1 MGVLN
6 MQKLAIESLSNQ
18 TLEYHLS
25 EIQKAQA
32 NLKGV
37 SIKTALIYSDVFSN
51 ESGNSV
57 YIKPENLQ
65 ITGAFKIRGA
75 YNKLCTLTL
84 SERKRG
90 VIASSAGNHAQG
102 VAYSAEKLGIAA
114 TIVMPKT
121 TPLIKVEATK
131 NYGATVILF
140 GDCYDE
146 AYTEAKRLEAEHNY
160 VFVHPFDDLDV
171 MYGQG
176 TIACEILEEIE
187 DIDCILVPV
196 GGGGLIGGIALAAKA
211 LKPSIKIIG
220 VEPEGAKAMK
230 ESMDNKKIV
239 NLETVRTIADGVA
252 VKKPGNLTFEII
264 RNYVDEIVTVSDFD
278 IMESFLL
285 LLEKHKLI
293 AEASGAL
300 SFAGLKKIQEKG
312 KKVACVLSGG
322 NIDVVTISSMID
334 RGLVSRGRLF
344 CFSIELSDIPG
355 ELVKVS
361 TILSKTNANV
371 VKLDHNQF
379 KTNDR
384 FMQVQLEIT
393 VETNGHDHVTTIIN
407 ALNNEGYKVNK
418 IY

>member
-1 MGVLN
+1 
-6 MQKLAIESLSNQ
+6 MQKSILEALSNQ
-18 TLEYHLS
+18 TLEHHLL

-37 SIKTALIYSDVFSN
+37 TLKTGLIYSDVFSN

-65 ITGAFKIRGA
+65 ITGAFKLRGA
-75 YNKLCTLTL
+75 YNKLCSLTP

-102 VAYSAEKLGIAA
+102 VAYSAQKLGIKA

-131 NYGATVILF
+131 SYGANVILI

-146 AYTEAKRLEAEHNY
+146 AYTEAKRLEEEHNY

-171 MYGQG
+171 MYGQA
-176 TIACEILEEIE
+176 TIASEIIEEIE

-196 GGGGLIGGIALAAKA
+196 GGGGLIAGIALAAKA
-211 LKPSIKIIG
+211 LNPNIKIIG

-230 ESMDNKKIV
+230 ESMDKKQIV
-239 NLETVRTIADGVA
+239 TLETVRTIADGVA

-300 SFAGLKKIQEKG
+300 SFAGLKKIKERG

-361 TILSKTNANV
+361 TILAGANANV

-393 VETNGHDHVTTIIN
+393 VETNGHDHVEAIIN
-407 ALNNEGYKVNK
+407 ALGKEGYKANK

>member
-1 MGVLN
+1 MEKVLTN
-6 MQKLAIESLSNQ
+6 LSTNRELKIHL
-18 TLEYHLS
+18 LE
-25 EIQKAQA
+25 IKKAQA

-37 SIKTALIYSDVFSN
+37 SKKTALIYSDVFSN
-51 ESGNSV
+51 ECGNEV

-65 ITGAFKIRGA
+65 ITGAFKLRGA
-75 YNKLCTLTL
+75 YNKLCTL
-84 SERKRG
+84 SPAERKRG

-131 NYGATVILF
+131 SYGATVILI
-140 GDCYDE
+140 GNCYDE
-146 AYTEAKRLEAEHNY
+146 AYAEAKRLEKEHNY

-176 TIACEILEEIE
+176 TIACEILEEID

-196 GGGGLIGGIALAAKA
+196 GGGGLIAGIALAAKA
-211 LKPSIKIIG
+211 LNHNIKIIG

-230 ESMDNKKIV
+230 DSLDNNGIV
-239 NLETVRTIADGVA
+239 NLKTVRTIADGVA
-252 VKKPGNLTFEII
+252 VKQPGNLTFEII
-264 RNYVDEIVTVSDFD
+264 KNYVDEIVTVSDFD

-312 KKVACVLSGG
+312 KKVACILSGG
-322 NIDVVTISSMID
+322 NIDVVTISSMIN

-344 CFSIELSDIPG
+344 CFSIELSDKPG

-361 TILSKTNANV
+361 TILSNANANV
-371 VKLDHNQF
+371 IKLDHNQF
-379 KTNDR
+379 KTSDR

-393 VETNGHDHVTTIIN
+393 VETNGHDHVNAIIS
-407 ALNNEGYKVNK
+407 ALNKEGYTVDK

>member
-1 MGVLN
+1 MEVLN
-6 MQKLAIESLSNQ
+6 MLNTVKDSSSNQ
-18 TLEYHLS
+18 ELEFYLS
-25 EIQKAQA
+25 EIKSAQK
-32 NLKGV
+32 NLEGV
-37 SIKTALIYSDVFSN
+37 SKKTALIYSDVFSN
-51 ESGNSV
+51 ESGNEV

-65 ITGAFKIRGA
+65 ITGAFKLRGA
-75 YNKLCTLTL
+75 YNKLCTLTS
-84 SERKRG
+84 SERERG

-131 NYGATVILF
+131 SYGAKVILF

-146 AYTEAKRLEAEHNY
+146 AYSEAKRLEKQHNY

-187 DIDCILVPV
+187 DMDCILVPV

-211 LKPSIKIIG
+211 LNPNIKIIG

-230 ESMDNKKIV
+230 DSMDNNGIV
-239 NLETVRTIADGVA
+239 HLATVRTIADGVA

-264 RNYVDEIVTVSDFD
+264 QNYVDEIVTVSDFD
-278 IMESFLL
+278 IMEAFLL

-293 AEASGAL
+293 SEASGAL

-312 KKVACVLSGG
+312 KKVTCILSGG

-344 CFSIELSDIPG
+344 CFSIEMPDIPG

-361 TILSKTNANV
+361 TILAKANANV

-379 KTNDR
+379 KTKDR

-393 VETNGHDHVTTIIN
+393 AETNGHEHVTAIIN
-407 ALNNEGYKVNK
+407 ELNKGGYTVHK

>member
-1 MGVLN
+1 
-6 MQKLAIESLSNQ
+6 MQKSALKSLSNR
-18 TLEYHLS
+18 TLEDHFL

-32 NLKGV
+32 NLNGV
-37 SIKTALIYSDVFSN
+37 TLKTGLIYSDVFSN

-65 ITGAFKIRGA
+65 ITGAFKLRGA
-75 YNKLCTLTL
+75 YNKLCSLTS
-84 SERKRG
+84 SERERG

-102 VAYSAEKLGIAA
+102 VAYSAQKLGILA

-131 NYGATVILF
+131 SYGATVVLF

-146 AYTEAKRLEAEHNY
+146 AYTEAKRLEKEHNY

-176 TIACEILEEIE
+176 TIACEIVEEIK

-196 GGGGLIGGIALAAKA
+196 GGGGLIAGIALAAKA
-211 LKPSIKIIG
+211 LNPSIKIIG

-230 ESMDNKKIV
+230 DSIDCKKV
-239 NLETVRTIADGVA
+239 VHLETVCTIADGVA
-252 VKKPGNLTFEII
+252 VKKPGDLSFEII

-300 SFAGLKKIQEKG
+300 SFAGLKKIKEKG

-334 RGLVSRGRLF
+334 KGLVSRGRLF
-344 CFSIELSDIPG
+344 CFSLEMSDIPG

-361 TILSKTNANV
+361 TILANACANV

-393 VETNGHDHVTTIIN
+393 VETNGHDHVNAIIN
-407 ALNNEGYKVNK
+407 ALGKEGYKVNK

>member
-1 MGVLN
+1 MLKTATN
-6 MQKLAIESLSNQ
+6 PSSNQ
-18 TLEYHLS
+18 ESEFYLS
-25 EIQKAQA
+25 EIQKAQT

-37 SIKTALIYSDVFSN
+37 SIKTSLIYSDVFSN

-65 ITGAFKIRGA
+65 ITGAFKLRGA
-75 YNKLCTLTL
+75 YNKLCTLTP
-84 SERKRG
+84 SEKERG

-102 VAYSAEKLGIAA
+102 VAYSAQKLGILA

-131 NYGATVILF
+131 GYGANVILF

-146 AYTEAKRLEAEHNY
+146 AYTEAKRLEKKYNY

-176 TIACEILEEIE
+176 TIACEILDEIE

-196 GGGGLIGGIALAAKA
+196 GGGGLISGIALAAKA
-211 LKPSIKIIG
+211 LNPNVKIIG

-230 ESMDNKKIV
+230 DSMDNNGIV
-239 NLETVRTIADGVA
+239 HLKTVCTIADGVA
-252 VKKPGNLTFEII
+252 VKKPGDQTFEII

-344 CFSIELSDIPG
+344 CFSIEMPDIPG

-361 TILSKTNANV
+361 TILANVNANV

-379 KTNDR
+379 KTKDR

-393 VETNGHDHVTTIIN
+393 AETNGHGHESIIIN
-407 ALNNEGYKVNK
+407 ELNKGGYTVHK

>member
-1 MGVLN
+1 
-6 MQKLAIESLSNQ
+6 MQKSALKSLSNR
-18 TLEYHLS
+18 TLEDHFL

-37 SIKTALIYSDVFSN
+37 TLKTGLIYSDVFSN

-65 ITGAFKIRGA
+65 ITGAFKLRGA
-75 YNKLCTLTL
+75 YNKLCSLTS
-84 SERKRG
+84 SERERG

-102 VAYSAEKLGIAA
+102 VAYSAQKLGILA

-131 NYGATVILF
+131 SYGATVVLF

-146 AYTEAKRLEAEHNY
+146 AYTEAKRLEKEHNY

-176 TIACEILEEIE
+176 TIACEIVEEIK

-196 GGGGLIGGIALAAKA
+196 GGGGLIAGIALAAKA
-211 LKPSIKIIG
+211 LNPSIKIIG

-230 ESMDNKKIV
+230 DSIDCKKV
-239 NLETVRTIADGVA
+239 VHLETVCTIADGVA
-252 VKKPGNLTFEII
+252 VKKPGDLSFEII

-300 SFAGLKKIQEKG
+300 SFAGLKKIKERG

-334 RGLVSRGRLF
+334 KGLVSRGRLF
-344 CFSIELSDIPG
+344 CFSLEMSDIPG

-361 TILSKTNANV
+361 TILASANANV

-393 VETNGHDHVTTIIN
+393 VETNGHDHVDAIIN
-407 ALNNEGYKVNK
+407 ALGKEGYKVNK

>member
-1 MGVLN
+1 MGKVLTN
-6 MQKLAIESLSNQ
+6 LSTNRE
-18 TLEYHLS
+18 LKIHLL

-32 NLKGV
+32 NLEGV
-37 SIKTALIYSDVFSN
+37 SKKTALIYSDVFSN
-51 ESGNSV
+51 ECGNEV

-65 ITGAFKIRGA
+65 ITGAFKLRGA
-75 YNKLCTLTL
+75 YNKLCTLSPT
-84 SERKRG
+84 ERKRG

-102 VAYSAEKLGIAA
+102 VAYSAQKLGIDA

-131 NYGATVILF
+131 SYGATVILI

-146 AYTEAKRLEAEHNY
+146 AYAEAKRLEKEHNY

-176 TIACEILEEIE
+176 TIACEIIEEIE

-211 LKPSIKIIG
+211 LNPNIKIIG

-230 ESMDNKKIV
+230 ESLDNNGIV
-239 NLETVRTIADGVA
+239 NLKTVCTIADGVA

-312 KKVACVLSGG
+312 KKVACILSGG
-322 NIDVVTISSMID
+322 NIDVVTISSMIN

-344 CFSIELSDIPG
+344 CFSIELSDKPG

-361 TILSKTNANV
+361 TILSNANANV
-371 VKLDHNQF
+371 IKLDHNQF
-379 KTNDR
+379 KTSDR

-393 VETNGHDHVTTIIN
+393 VETNGHDHVNAIIS
-407 ALNNEGYKVNK
+407 ALNKEGYTVDK

>member
-1 MGVLN
+1 MLN
-6 MQKLAIESLSNQ
+6 TVKNSSSNQ
-18 TLEYHLS
+18 ELDYHLS
-25 EIQKAQA
+25 EIKKAQA

-37 SIKTALIYSDVFSN
+37 SVKTALIYSDVFSN
-51 ESGNSV
+51 ESGNAV

-65 ITGAFKIRGA
+65 ITGAFKLRGA
-75 YNKLCTLTL
+75 YNKLCTLTPC
-84 SERKRG
+84 EKQRG

-102 VAYSAEKLGIAA
+102 VAYSAEKLGIMA

-131 NYGATVILF
+131 SYGAKVILF

-146 AYTEAKRLEAEHNY
+146 AYSEAKILEKKHNY

-176 TIACEILEEIE
+176 TIACEILEEIV
-187 DIDCILVPV
+187 DMDCILVPV
-196 GGGGLIGGIALAAKA
+196 GGGGLIAGIALAAKA
-211 LKPSIKIIG
+211 LNPNIKIIG

-230 ESMDNKKIV
+230 ESMDNNGIV
-239 NLETVRTIADGVA
+239 HLATVRTIADGVA

-264 RNYVDEIVTVSDFD
+264 QNYVDEIVTVSDFD

-300 SFAGLKKIQEKG
+300 SFAGLKKIKEKG
-312 KKVACVLSGG
+312 KKVACILSGG

-344 CFSIELSDIPG
+344 CFSIEMPDIPG

-361 TILSKTNANV
+361 TILAKAHANV

-379 KTNDR
+379 KTKDR

-393 VETNGHDHVTTIIN
+393 AETNGHGHVTSIIN
-407 ALNNEGYKVNK
+407 ELNKGGYTVHK